1 MLWNLLLTLGAA
13 ALGGLL
19 FKKLNIPAG
28 LLVGAIFGAAVIHL
42 GFDAS
47 YMPKTV
53 KTIAQIV
60 AGGFIGTMVSREDV
74 LKLKSLWKVAIL
86 VLGAYCSMNIIV
98 GYCAYQI
105 SDFDLLTML
114 MCTIPGGL
122 SDVPLIAADMGADL
136 LPVIMVHFVRA
147 VAGIGIF
154 PIIISHI
161 CRNDE
166 TEEEKLKAK
175 EEVKKSP
182 ANKAADLQTTVITL
196 ILSTSFGLVGMWIGI
211 PAGTLV
217 GAAVGVSMV
226 KVGVNY
232 NAIMP
237 KTLKKIAQV
246 MSGAY
251 IGCAISMEALLG
263 IGEVIVP
270 LVFIMA
276 CYMAVMY
283 VMGNLL
289 HRKFGMARKE
299 AMLMMTPA
307 GASDMALIASDLGI
321 NSPSLIVIQVVRL
334 FVADAI
340 MPQVCYTAAQML
352 G

>member
-217 GAAVGVSMV
+217 GAALGVSMV

-289 HRKFGMARKE
+289 HRKFSMARKE

>member
-217 GAAVGVSMV
+217 GAALGVSMV

-237 KTLKKIAQV
+237 KTLKTIAQV

-289 HRKFGMARKE
+289 HRKFSMARKE

>member
-263 IGEVIVP
+263 IGDVIVP

-352 G
+352 V